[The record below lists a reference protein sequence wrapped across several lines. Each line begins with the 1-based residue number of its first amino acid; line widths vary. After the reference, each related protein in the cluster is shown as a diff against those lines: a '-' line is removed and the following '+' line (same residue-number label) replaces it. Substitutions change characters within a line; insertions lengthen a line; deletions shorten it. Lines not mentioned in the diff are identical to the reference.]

1 MQLLSEKSNI
11 QLISEKETI
20 KNDMTQMAEE
30 YERNLKTRDIEKLT
44 FNNKIKQFQTELE
57 ETKFNLNSIKDQLE
71 EERKEK
77 KKIENDWLRKM
88 EEQEK

>member
-1 MQLLSEKSNI
+1 
-11 QLISEKETI
+11 
-20 KNDMTQMAEE
+20 MTQMAEE